1 MEAWT
6 GRRSRRIGNPGA
18 DSLENITPLA
28 WEKITEVLTPL
39 LGDPNP
45 KANPKMVK
53 TYMGLKTLHQKFNN
67 FFLIRYAPGEVIL
80 AKGVYSDFAA
90 IHLSGEIEVVDPG
103 DEVQAVA
110 LPASDCW
117 RRPGRIRR
125 WIERR
130 LIPKLE
136 KAGTP
141 PKPAEPEKKPKPK
154 EGEPEPPPP
163 PPPPGPSL
171 KQRLSMSAA
180 KTLRRFFKPSLGDK
194 ALSEPWAAKQRETG
208 VLLGQRLAKD
218 ANGQLLPVGDRFVG
232 VTGAVWNQKR
242 SVSLIA
248 SPVAAEPCEMLL
260 IKRKALMDIIAAAP
274 EFYQKK
280 LDEFIDQTLPELLAE
295 NRLFREALYL
305 EDVPEQKWPRQLAL
319 LQGRTPAGMTPP
331 IQRLRDVLGPAL
343 CQQIDAM
350 NVEDIKPSAGMQ
362 LAFDPDRIPQWFSN
376 RLMIIREL
384 DGLLEKDIYDENA
397 WPRQSLGEVVNALI
411 DIPVAKR
418 TRAQKRRLT
427 RILLEITFQGAMNLA
442 SMPVL
447 DEETR
452 PFPRTPEA
460 FRELARFMRQDAQG
474 KPLQLVRVDKN
485 DAAFREGEVA
495 DAMYLILTGTA
506 RVTKQFPGGTMIL
519 NHLDKGS
526 YFGEACIEEGA
537 KRSAAIDGLTKLNL
551 LKLDREIVLRMMEVY
566 PSIAQRLDRERN
578 RVRRRDL
585 ETRTGRIVPSD
596 DPPPDVRSKL
606 LVTTN
611 LLVIDMDLC
620 TRCDQCVRSCAEAH
634 DDRPRFHRANPKLR
648 FGKWEIAASCL
659 HCSDAPCLEA
669 CPVGAITFLETGA
682 VQILRDRCIDCKSCV
697 PECPFDVIDMYP
709 PVGPH
714 DTAKPDIWDEI
725 TVATKCDLCLTDKR
739 DPPCVVGCPYDAAHR
754 VPPQQFFERL
764 DRAALAQQ

>member
-1 MEAWT
+1 
-6 GRRSRRIGNPGA
+6 
-18 DSLENITPLA
+18 LENVTPLA
-28 WEKITEVLTPL
+28 WEKITEVLAPL

-90 IHLSGEIEVVDPG
+90 IHLSGEIEVFDPG
-103 DEVQAVA
+103 LDQQAIA

-117 RRPGRIRR
+117 RRPGRVRR

-130 LIPKLE
+130 LIPRLE

-141 PKPAEPEKKPKPK
+141 PPAPAPEKKPAPK
-154 EGEPEPPPP
+154 EGEPAPPPSP
-163 PPPPGPSL
+163 PPHGPTL
-171 KQRLSMSAA
+171 KQRLSLAMA

-194 ALSEPWAAKQRETG
+194 ALSEPWAAKQRESG
-208 VLLGQRLAKD
+208 VRLGRRVAKGPD
-218 ANGQLLPVGDRFVG
+218 GQLLPVGDRFVG

-248 SPVAAEPCEMLL
+248 APDSPEPCEMLL
-260 IKRKALMDIIAAAP
+260 VKRKALMDIIAAAP

-280 LDEFIDQTLPELLAE
+280 LDEFIDQTLPDLLAE

-319 LQGRTPAGMTPP
+319 LQGKVPGGMSPA
-331 IQRLRDVLGPAL
+331 IKRLREVMGPAVSAKL
-343 CQQIDAM
+343 DAIAP
-350 NVEDIKPSAGMQ
+350 EDIKPTVGMQ

-376 RLMIIREL
+376 RLMVIRALDDLLEREL
-384 DGLLEKDIYDENA
+384 YDEAA
-397 WPRQSLGEVVNALI
+397 WPRAAVGEVVNQLL
-411 DIPVAKR
+411 DIPPNQR
-418 TRAQKRRLT
+418 TSAQKRRLN
-427 RILLEITFQGAMNLA
+427 RILFEITFQGAMNLA
-442 SMPVL
+442 SMAIF
-447 DEETR
+447 DETTR

-460 FRELARFMRQDAQG
+460 FRELARFMRQDAEG

-485 DAAFREGEVA
+485 QPAFKEGDDA
-495 DAMYLILTGTA
+495 DAMFLILTGKA

-519 NHLDKGS
+519 AHMEKNA
-526 YFGEACIEEGA
+526 YFGEACIQDNA
-537 KRSAAIDGLTKLNL
+537 KRTAGVDGLTKLNL
-551 LKLDREIVLRMMEVY
+551 LKLDREIILKMMEVY

-578 RVRRRDL
+578 RLRRRDL
-585 ETRTGRIVPSD
+585 ETRTGRILPAD

-634 DDRPRFHRANPKLR
+634 DNRPRFHRANPKLR
-648 FGKWEIAASCL
+648 FGKWEVAASCL

-714 DTAKPDIWDEI
+714 DTAKPDIWDTI
-725 TVATKCDLCLTDKR
+725 TVATKCDLCLTDTR
-739 DPPCVVGCPYDAAHR
+739 DPPCVVG
-754 VPPQQFFERL
+754 
-764 DRAALAQQ
+764 